1 MPELKFVLI
10 GFVAGVNA
18 VVPIMMLLLLLMSV
32 PTAARA
38 AAPLSEAERVSLS
51 RYVFG
56 VMGRALF
63 GENDPMH
70 FGSVPIS
77 VLSLFRCATLSGW
90 LEMYQIN
97 SFGCEVHRDYPRVN
111 ESVTIHTKFGAFY
124 DAVCYAPEP
133 QPVVASL
140 FFGNGRW

>member
-18 VVPIMMLLLLLMSV
+18 VVPIMMLLLLLM
-32 PTAARA
+32 
-38 AAPLSEAERVSLS
+38 
-51 RYVFG
+51 YVFG

-63 GENDPMH
+63 GDNDPMH

-97 SFGCEVHRDYPRVN
+97 AFGCEVHY
-111 ESVTIHTKFGAFY
+111 EHYQSY
-124 DAVCYAPEP
+124 
-133 QPVVASL
+133 
-140 FFGNGRW
+140 